1 MEWLAPFPATEA
13 GAKLPIG
20 DARALVQRGWWTV
33 LAMYHAQLDEAAQ
46 ELIRGYLRQHLRTT
60 ESARLWCEARQLPL
74 ALVPGYALLTPGAG
88 VMKAQPHS
96 PKNKRERSGL
106 GYEPSPGS
114 WLDLYM
120 MPVPHLWRSGEA
132 WTDGGDDH
140 IARFGKTRVYLLEQ
154 ESSAPA

>member
-1 MEWLAPFPATEA
+1 MEWLAPFPTTAA
-13 GAKLPIG
+13 DAKLPIG

-33 LAMYHAQLDEAAQ
+33 LAMYHAQLDETAQ

-60 ESARLWCEARQLPL
+60 ESARMWCEARQLPL

-88 VMKAQPHS
+88 VMKAPPGGTPDAHAS
-96 PKNKRERSGL
+96 SREL
-106 GYEPSPGS
+106 SPGS

-132 WTDGGDDH
+132 WTDGGDEH
-140 IARFGKTRVYLLEQ
+140 IARFGKTRLYLLEQ
-154 ESSAPA
+154 ESNAPA